1 MNVQNLVNKKKK
13 AFIGM
18 TAPPG
23 YVPGLGRGATGFTT
37 RSDIGPARD
46 ASDISDERHKN
57 FNKGK
62 SGERQ
67 EEEEEDLNESNFDE
81 FTGNIITLMN
91 LQVILFHLL
100 WSSCFLSEYQP
111 YLSVTLS

>member
-1 MNVQNLVNKKKK
+1 MGTMNVQNLVNKKKK

-81 FTGNIITLMN
+81 FTG
-91 LQVILFHLL
+91 L
-100 WSSCFLSEYQP
+100 WLIPFVSRFIFSGIFSDIYKP
-111 YLSVTLS
+111 

>member
-37 RSDIGPARD
+37 RY
-46 ASDISDERHKN
+46 
-57 FNKGK
+57 
-62 SGERQ
+62 
-67 EEEEEDLNESNFDE
+67 
-81 FTGNIITLMN
+81 N
-91 LQVILFHLL
+91 LLTCHL
-100 WSSCFLSEYQP
+100 QP
-111 YLSVTLS
+111 QHIQGTF

>member
-81 FTGNIITLMN
+81 FTGLTPTAAFC
-91 LQVILFHLL
+91 V
-100 WSSCFLSEYQP
+100 CLSTYFRKF
-111 YLSVTLS
+111 SFFN

>member
-37 RSDIGPARD
+37 RLLIAINIPVNVNIYCPFAL
-46 ASDISDERHKN
+46 K
-57 FNKGK
+57 
-62 SGERQ
+62 
-67 EEEEEDLNESNFDE
+67 FD
-81 FTGNIITLMN
+81 
-91 LQVILFHLL
+91 VY
-100 WSSCFLSEYQP
+100 FLSYDQ
-111 YLSVTLS
+111 LSLMLCLFFTF